1 MFLFLAFKKRAFF
14 FLSLFHD
21 IRVSKKGRI
30 VVGYGLIINY
40 LKGELTFLKIVLTNG
55 ILNYLIII
63 EYKWK
68 IIKE

>member
-1 MFLFLAFKKRAFF
+1 MQ
-14 FLSLFHD
+14 
-21 IRVSKKGRI
+21 I
-30 VVGYGLIINY
+30 
-40 LKGELTFLKIVLTNG
+40 ELTFKKIVLTNG